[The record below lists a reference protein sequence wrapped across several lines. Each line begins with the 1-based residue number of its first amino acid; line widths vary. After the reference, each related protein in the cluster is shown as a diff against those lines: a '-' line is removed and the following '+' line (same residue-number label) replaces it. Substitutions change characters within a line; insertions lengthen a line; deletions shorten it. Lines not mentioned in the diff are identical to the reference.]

1 MLPPTSSSPHGVVTH
16 CTLMCSKSVIQVH
29 AHFGT
34 FSVVQYV
41 HSTVVTTGTWK
52 LNACWSLMAC
62 SSVIRTLGAQIWR
75 SVRFDPEQPLSFLL
89 FLLTLISCFRH

>member
-1 MLPPTSSSPHGVVTH
+1 MFPATSSSPHGVVTN

-41 HSTVVTTGTWK
+41 HSTVVTTGTRK
-52 LNACWSLMAC
+52 LSTCWSLMAC
-62 SSVIRTLGAQIWR
+62 SSVIRTLAVQI
-75 SVRFDPEQPLSFLL
+75 
-89 FLLTLISCFRH
+89 